1 MGRSNEGTRQKHRD
15 STLFGHICNIVSCS
29 HIMKLSST

>member
-1 MGRSNEGTRQKHRD
+1 MRLTKGHACD
-15 STLFGHICNIVSCS
+15 YTLFGYIYFIVSCS